1 MLTKLLLVR
10 HGVTIWNHVSRY
22 QGHTDVEL
30 SDTGR
35 EQARLLADR
44 LSTEKIT
51 AVYSS
56 DLKRAY
62 ETASIL
68 AAPHQLRVQM
78 AEELREINFGVW
90 EGLTYKEI
98 SEKYKELAEK
108 WYQSPATVR
117 IPKGET
123 FVELKERAY
132 NAVLKLLKENDPG
145 TIIVVAH
152 GGTIR
157 AIICGLLDI
166 DLNHAFRIQQ
176 DNTALNII
184 QYNQGFIVLSLLND
198 TNHLNNQ

>member
-1 MLTKLLLVR
+1 LLLVR
-10 HGVTIWNHVSRY
+10 HGETIWNHVSRY

-44 LSTEKIT
+44 LRSEKIK

-68 AAPHQLRVQM
+68 AAPHQLKVQI

-90 EGLTYKEI
+90 EGLTFKEI

-108 WYQSPATVR
+108 WYQSPASVR

-123 FVELKERAY
+123 FFEVKERAY
-132 NAVLKLLKENDPG
+132 NAIMKLLKENDPG

-184 QYNQGFIVLSLLND
+184 QYNKGFIVLSLLND
-198 TNHLNNQ
+198 TNHLTNH

>member
-1 MLTKLLLVR
+1 
-10 HGVTIWNHVSRY
+10 
-22 QGHTDVEL
+22 
-30 SDTGR
+30 
-35 EQARLLADR
+35 
-44 LSTEKIT
+44 
-51 AVYSS
+51 
-56 DLKRAY
+56 
-62 ETASIL
+62 
-68 AAPHQLRVQM
+68 M
-78 AEELREINFGVW
+78 AEAREINFGVW
-90 EGLTYKEI
+90 EGLTHKEI

-117 IPKGET
+117 DTKGET

>member
-1 MLTKLLLVR
+1 LLVR
-10 HGVTIWNHVSRY
+10 HGETIWNHVSRY

-44 LSTEKIT
+44 LRSEKIK

-68 AAPHQLRVQM
+68 AAPHQLKVQI

-90 EGLTYKEI
+90 EGLTFKEI

-108 WYQSPATVR
+108 WYQSPASVR

-123 FVELKERAY
+123 FFEVKERAY
-132 NAVLKLLKENDPG
+132 NAIMKLLKENDPG

-184 QYNQGFIVLSLLND
+184 QYNKGFIVLSLLND
-198 TNHLNNQ
+198 TNHLTNH